1 MEIRRGEYL
10 ATITRERLN
19 GRAIFTYHIYRHE
32 NGAPITLLFT
42 GSDRE
47 LKNCART
54 AEVYVDF
61 LANGREQKRAA

>member
-1 MEIRRGEYL
+1 MEIRRGDYL
-10 ATITRERLN
+10 ATITKERLN
-19 GRAIFTYHIYRHE
+19 GQAIFTYHIYRHQD
-32 NGAPITLLFT
+32 GAPAALLFT

-47 LKNCART
+47 LKNCAHT